1 MKIILLS
8 LLSISFLTNS
18 GNAQAVAG
26 NKDLSADSAAI
37 KKAAQDYVEGYF
49 NGDAKRIGE
58 AVDPEL
64 VKRIVYKDSA
74 GDAIQDMGATM
85 LMLAATKRK
94 KNDPEP
100 SIPFPAT
107 VTIYDIYN
115 NNATIKS
122 QQTSSNSLTMRN

>member
-8 LLSISFLTNS
+8 VLSISFLTNS

-37 KKAAQDYVEGYF
+37 KKTAQDYVEGYF

-64 VKRIVYKDSA
+64 AKRIVYKDSNKQVQ
-74 GDAIQDMGATM
+74 IH
-85 LMLAATKRK
+85 
-94 KNDPEP
+94 
-100 SIPFPAT
+100 
-107 VTIYDIYN
+107 
-115 NNATIKS
+115 
-122 QQTSSNSLTMRN
+122 